1 MVLMLLAGCSTKDVA
16 EEYHLSEQGLG
27 NKWKKEVIGR
37 LTKTPPFMGKDPKMV
52 QRCVGARKEVMI
64 DMIKMVE
71 KEWGGIANFL
81 REEVKIPEEIL
92 RKSRAILQ
100 E

>member
-37 LTKTPPFMGKDPKMV
+37 LLKTPPFIGKDPKMV
-52 QRCVGARKEVMI
+52 QRCVGARKEVMTEI
-64 DMIKMVE
+64 VNMVE
-71 KEWGGIANFL
+71 ADWGGIENFL
-81 REEVKIPEEIL
+81 QEELKIPEEVL
-92 RKSRAILQ
+92 RNSKEALQ